1 MNSAVDRRL
10 PALSLSLRGWLA
22 FSTPRHLAVGM
33 LNELTSTCEHCDR
46 VLDDDHCMLVFETD
60 EGQRRAY
67 ECDCGAVT
75 ITVHR

>member
-1 MNSAVDRRL
+1 
-10 PALSLSLRGWLA
+10 
-22 FSTPRHLAVGM
+22 M
-33 LNELTSTCEHCDR
+33 LNDLTSTCEHCDR
-46 VLDDDHCMLVFETD
+46 ALDDDHCMLVFETD